1 MEGSPC
7 PLGKKSQVH
16 TRVLE
21 AQAQNFLSKSVVLSP
36 PPSWERGGGHLIPDI
51 LPNTAFPRPDTGPLL
66 LSLPSLPICQG
77 CIIAQYKELQLE
89 GVTSR
94 VNSNL

>member
-7 PLGKKSQVH
+7 PLRERSQVH
-16 TRVLE
+16 SRVLE
-21 AQAQNFLSKSVVLSP
+21 AQAQNFLSKSVVLP
-36 PPSWERGGGHLIPDI
+36 LPPSWERGGGHLIP
-51 LPNTAFPRPDTGPLL
+51 NTAFPSPDTGPLL
-66 LSLPSLPICQG
+66 LSLPSLPICQA

-89 GVTSR
+89 GVTNR